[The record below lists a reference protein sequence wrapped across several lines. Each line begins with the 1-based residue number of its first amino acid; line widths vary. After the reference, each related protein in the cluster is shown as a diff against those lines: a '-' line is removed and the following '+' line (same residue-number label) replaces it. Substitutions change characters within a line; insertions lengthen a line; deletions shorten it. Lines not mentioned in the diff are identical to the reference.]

1 MATGITGGTREPPG
15 LVLKRISK
23 LAIPEALAKAER
35 YRLLNEPNQA
45 ESICLDIL
53 DADPGHQ
60 EALVMLILSMTDQ
73 FGTTGARRAS
83 DVRAYVAQLTDGY
96 QRAYYGGLVWERQA
110 CAYLKRGKARTS
122 AYGAFQDAM
131 ALYEQAEAI
140 RPEGDDSVILRWNAC
155 VRSLAREGL
164 APPPAE
170 AEQPLE

>member
-1 MATGITGGTREPPG
+1 VTDPAT
-15 LVLKRISK
+15 LKRISK
-23 LAIPEALAKAER
+23 AAIPEALAKAER

-53 DADPGHQ
+53 EADPDDQ
-60 EALVMLILSMTDQ
+60 EALVMLILAMTDQ
-73 FGTTGARRAS
+73 FGTERSPGVR
-83 DVRAYVAQLTDGY
+83 DVRAYVARLTDEY

-110 CAYLKRGKARTS
+110 GVYLRRGKARSS
-122 AYGAFQDAM
+122 AYGAFRDAM

-164 APPPAE
+164 GPPPRE

>member
-1 MATGITGGTREPPG
+1 MTDPLA
-15 LVLKRISK
+15 LKRISK
-23 LAIPEALAKAER
+23 AAIPEALAKAER

-60 EALVMLILSMTDQ
+60 EALVMLILAMTDQ
-73 FGTTGARRAS
+73 FGTERGRGAS
-83 DVRAYVAQLTDGY
+83 DIRTYVVRLTDDY

-122 AYGAFQDAM
+122 AYGAFRDAM
-131 ALYEQAEAI
+131 ALYEEAEAI

-164 APPPAE
+164 APRPDDV
-170 AEQPLE
+170 EQPLE